1 MLYRK
6 FLLSGGKKNPRI
18 CKGNW
23 LYLILGLA
31 FFFLFSFH
39 SCKGIQLFR
48 FQTWSLPGWNL
59 NLGVRIPCQTCLS
72 GDLSGGC
79 STGYYHRVAPGSPSV
94 SISQVMAFYRPGS
107 HQDLIVA
114 LKQPSFSRNSS
125 TLFSPKSSKSVRTE
139 KLISKGPFLF
149 YSEVK
154 NVA

>member
-1 MLYRK
+1 MSFRSALQEVSAFR
-6 FLLSGGKKNPRI
+6 GKKKKDLQRQLTLSYSWS
-18 CKGNW
+18 C
-23 LYLILGLA
+23 

-48 FQTWSLPGWNL
+48 FQTWSLPGRNL

-79 STGYYHRVAPGSPSV
+79 STGYYRRVAPGSPSV

-107 HQDLIVA
+107 HQDLTVA
-114 LKQPSFSRNSS
+114 LEQPSFSRNSS

-139 KLISKGPFLF
+139 KLISKGPFSFLF
-149 YSEVK
+149 
-154 NVA
+154 